1 MNLASLQNA
10 FQAGI
15 LGGDPVIPPS
25 IEDGPR
31 QDRAARFRVYYD
43 AYRFRLAECLSNEYS
58 ALRDRLG
65 DADFGALIEAYIETQ
80 PSRHPAAQDYC
91 RGLPDFMRATAP
103 WRERRD
109 IVDFAAFERQLS
121 IAFDAADASTLAIAS
136 LAHVAPADWPGLTFA
151 FHPSVTTLDL
161 LQGTAQAYAR
171 TRGHEDAEGAHQM
184 LAADCETIL
193 FWRNDGGVFYRA
205 IDAGEKLA
213 QAEAA
218 GRSNF
223 AQLCAA
229 LAERSAGADVTAQAA
244 GFLARWFNDGLVA
257 QVGVNAAAD

>member
-1 MNLASLQNA
+1 MNLASLQSA

-31 QDRAARFRVYYD
+31 QDRAARFRAYYD
-43 AYRFRLAECLSNEYS
+43 AYRLRLAECLSNEYS

-65 DADFGALIEAYIETQ
+65 DEDFGALIEAYIETR
-80 PSRHPAAQDYC
+80 PSRYRAAQDYC

-103 WRERRD
+103 WRTRRD
-109 IVDFAAFERQLS
+109 IVDFAEFERQLS
-121 IAFDAADASTLAIAS
+121 IAFDAPDAPSLAIAS
-136 LAHVAPADWPGLTFA
+136 LAHVAPADWPALTFA
-151 FHPSVTTLDL
+151 FHPSVEMLDL

-171 TRGHEDAEGAHQM
+171 TRGAEDAEGSQETP
-184 LAADCETIL
+184 AADTEAIL

-205 IDAGEKLA
+205 IDADERLA
-213 QAEAA
+213 LAEAA

-223 AQLCAA
+223 AELCAA

-244 GFLARWFNDGLVA
+244 AFLGRWFNDGLVA
-257 QVGVNAAAD
+257 QVGVGEE